1 MSDPP
6 IHASLSDLAF
16 LVGTWEGEGRGLWAA
31 DPPFRYR
38 ERVVVDHD
46 GRPFLRYEQRTWSL
60 ADGVPRHAELG
71 WLRRAADGT
80 LEMIVSQ
87 MTGIADV
94 HSGRLEGRTLTL
106 EAEAIALA
114 PTAKRVTAITRRIT
128 VEDRTLHYLVRI
140 AMNHEPV
147 ADHLEAT
154 LRRTRAQ
161 TL

>member
-6 IHASLSDLAF
+6 IHAALIDLAF
-16 LVGTWEGEGRGLWAA
+16 LIGTWEGEGRGLWAA

-38 ERVVVDHD
+38 ERVVIDHD

-60 ADGVPRHAELG
+60 ADDTARHAELG

-80 LEMIVSQ
+80 LELIVSQ

-94 HSGRLEGRTLTL
+94 HSGRLEGRTLSL
-106 EAEAIALA
+106 QAEAIALA
-114 PTAKRVTAITRRIT
+114 PTAKRVTAIARHIT
-128 VEDRTLHYLVRI
+128 VDDSTLRYLIRI
-140 AMNHEPV
+140 AMNFEPV

-154 LRRTRAQ
+154 LRRTDG
-161 TL
+161 